1 VENEW
6 KKSVEMVEMGVEG
19 LGILT
24 NLHKFKLVKFITR
37 IFLLLFSVSCR
48 LNFVLT
54 EVFRSTRRNIPKFK

>member
-6 KKSVEMVEMGVEG
+6 KKSAEMVEMGVEG

-24 NLHKFKLVKFITR
+24 SLHKFNFVKLNTR
-37 IFLLLFSVSCR
+37 IFLLLFSVPCR

-54 EVFRSTRRNIPKFK
+54 EVFRRMRRNIPKFK

>member
-24 NLHKFKLVKFITR
+24 SLHKFNFVKFNPR
-37 IFLLLFSVSCR
+37 IFVLLFSVSCR

-54 EVFRSTRRNIPKFK
+54 ELFKSMRRNIPKFK